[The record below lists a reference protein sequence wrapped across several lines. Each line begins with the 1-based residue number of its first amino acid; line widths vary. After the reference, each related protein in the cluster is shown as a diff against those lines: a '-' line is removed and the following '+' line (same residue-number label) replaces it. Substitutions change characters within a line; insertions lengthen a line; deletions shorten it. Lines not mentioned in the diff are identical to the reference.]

1 MAALR
6 GRRHRGELLLLLTL
20 LQALRGARAGQIRY
34 SIPEELD
41 KGSFVGNI
49 AQDLGLEPR
58 ELAERGVRIVSRGR
72 AQLFALNARSGGL
85 VTAGRIDREELC
97 AQSAPCLVSFN
108 VLVED
113 KLNLYPVEVE
123 IVDINDNAPRFL
135 REEFEVKILENAAPS
150 SHFPLMEVFDPDVGM
165 NALQSFQLSDNSH
178 FSVDVQSEA
187 HGPVYPEL
195 VLERALDREGEAVH
209 RLVLTATDGG
219 DPVRSGVARIL
230 VTVLDANDNA
240 PVFTQS
246 VYRAS
251 VPENLPVGSPVLS
264 VNATDRDEG
273 AHAQVSYS
281 FAKITEKI
289 SRLFRL
295 DALTGEISTSANLD
309 YEDVSFYELDVE
321 ARDGPGLRGRAK
333 VAITVL
339 DVNDNGPEVVITSGS
354 RTVAESAPAGTVI
367 ALFQAYDRDSGVNG
381 LVTCSIP
388 RSLPFELEKSVDNY
402 YRLVTNA
409 VLDREQVS
417 LYNITVT
424 ATDKGAPPLST
435 ETLISLKVADT
446 NDNPPTF
453 PHSSYSVYLPENNP
467 RGASIFSVNA
477 FDPDSEENARV
488 TYSLAEGTLQ
498 GAPLSSYVSINS
510 DTGVLYALRSFDYE
524 QFRDLQLWVT
534 ASDSGDPPLS
544 SNVSLTL
551 FVVDQNDNAPEI
563 LYPALPTDGSTG
575 VELAPRAAEPGYLVT
590 KVVAVDRDSGQNAW
604 LSYRL
609 LKASEPGLFA
619 VGLHTGEVRTAR
631 GLLDR
636 DALKQS
642 LVVAV
647 QDHGQPPLS
656 ATVTLT
662 VAVADSIPDVLAD
675 LGSLKPSAGADES
688 DLTLYLVVAVA
699 AVSCVFLAFVIVLLA
714 LRLRRWHSSRLLRAS
729 GCGGGLAG
737 VPASHLVGVDGV
749 RAFLQTYSHE
759 VSLTAD
765 SRSSH
770 VIFPQP
776 NYADTLLSQGS
787 CGKSEPLLIQPDS
800 GFCKEE
806 DSFIQQAPPNT
817 DWRFSQ
823 AQRPGTSGSQNGDET
838 GTWPNNQFDTE
849 MLQAMILAS
858 ASEAADGSSTLG
870 GGAGTMGLSARYGP
884 QFTLQHVPDYRQ
896 NVYIPGS
903 NATLTNAA
911 GKRDGKAPA
920 GGNGNKKKSGKK
932 EKK

>member
-1 MAALR
+1 MEAPQR
-6 GRRHRGELLLLLTL
+6 CWRRYSGLVLLFKILGTL
-20 LQALRGARAGQIRY
+20 WGAQAGPISY

-49 AQDLGLEPR
+49 SKDLGLEPR

-72 AQLFALNARSGGL
+72 TQLFALNLGSGSL

-97 AQSAPCLVSFN
+97 AQSARCLVSFN
-108 VLVED
+108 ILVED
-113 KLNLYPVEVE
+113 KLNLYPIEVE
-123 IVDINDNAPRFL
+123 ILDINDNTPQFL
-135 REEFEVKILENAAPS
+135 REELEVKILENAAPS
-150 SHFPLMEVFDPDVGM
+150 SRFPLMEVCDPDVGM
-165 NALQSFQLSDNSH
+165 NSLQGFKLSGNRH
-178 FSVDVQSEA
+178 FSVDVPTKA
-187 HGPVYPEL
+187 HGPKYPEL
-195 VLERALDREGEAVH
+195 VLDAALDREGEAIYH
-209 RLVLTATDGG
+209 LVLTAMDGG

-230 VTVLDANDNA
+230 VTVLDVNDNA
-240 PVFTQS
+240 PVFTQPVYS
-246 VYRAS
+246 VS
-251 VPENLPVGSPVLS
+251 VPENLPVGTPVLS
-264 VNATDRDEG
+264 VNATDQDEG
-273 AHAQVSYS
+273 VHAEVTYS
-281 FAKITEKI
+281 FVRITEKI
-289 SRLFRL
+289 SKIFCLNV
-295 DALTGEISTSANLD
+295 LTGEISTSASLD
-309 YEDVSFYELDVE
+309 YEDSSFYELDVE
-321 ARDGPGLRGRAK
+321 ARDRPGLQDRAK
-333 VAITVL
+333 VLITVL
-339 DVNDNGPEVVITSGS
+339 DVNDNVPEVVVTSGS
-354 RTVAESAPAGTVI
+354 RSVAESTPPGTVI
-367 ALFQAYDRDSGVNG
+367 ALFQVYDQDSGLNG
-381 LVTCSIP
+381 LVTCSIS
-388 RSLPFELEKSVDNY
+388 RSQPFELEKSVDNY
-402 YRLVTNA
+402 YRLVTNT
-409 VLDREQVS
+409 VLDREQIS

-424 ATDKGAPPLST
+424 ATDKGVPPLST
-435 ETLISLKVADT
+435 EMLISINVADT
-446 NDNPPTF
+446 NDNPPAF
-453 PHSSYSVYLPENNP
+453 PQSSYSVYVPENNP
-467 RGASIFSVNA
+467 RGASIFSVTA
-477 FDPDSEENARV
+477 HDPDSDENARV
-488 TYSLAEGTLQ
+488 TYSLAEDTIQ

-510 DTGVLYALRSFDYE
+510 DTGVLYALHSFDYE
-524 QFRDLQLWVT
+524 QFRDLQLRVT
-534 ASDSGDPPLS
+534 ARDSGDPPLS
-544 SNVSLTL
+544 SNVSLSI
-551 FVVDQNDNAPEI
+551 FVLDQNDNAPEI

-575 VELAPRAAEPGYLVT
+575 VELAPRSAEPGYLVT

-631 GLLDR
+631 ALLDR
-636 DALKQS
+636 DTLKQS

-675 LGSLKPSAGADES
+675 LGSLEVPQDS
-688 DLTLYLVVAVA
+688 DASGLTLYLVVAVTS
-699 AVSCVFLAFVIVLLA
+699 VSCVFLAFVIVLLA
-714 LRLRRWHSSRLLRAS
+714 LRVRRWYTSHLLQAS
-729 GCGGGLAG
+729 GGELAH
-737 VPASHLVGVDGV
+737 VPASHFVGVDGV

-765 SRSSH
+765 SRKSH
-770 VIFPQP
+770 LIFPQP
-776 NYADTLLSQGS
+776 NYADTLISHES
-787 CGKSEPLLIQPDS
+787 CERSEPLLIQEDS
-800 GFCKEE
+800 GFRKEE
-806 DSFIQQAPPNT
+806 ESLVQQAPPNT